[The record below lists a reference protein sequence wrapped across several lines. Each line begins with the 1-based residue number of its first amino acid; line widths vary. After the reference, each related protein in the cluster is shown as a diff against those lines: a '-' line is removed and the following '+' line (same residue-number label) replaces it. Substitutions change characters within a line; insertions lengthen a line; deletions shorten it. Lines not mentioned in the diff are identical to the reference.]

1 MSKRERERNTIF
13 HLKISGFSNLMRYI
27 GMESL
32 EIFGS
37 MVEEEALTK
46 FSWRVKV
53 LQVEKILI

>member
-1 MSKRERERNTIF
+1 
-13 HLKISGFSNLMRYI
+13 MRYI

-46 FSWRVKV
+46 FSWCVKV
-53 LQVEKILI
+53 LQVEKILIWDYEL